1 MFPSTDVQSSSAAD
15 DGKFQ
20 RTRDHEAKVDDADV
34 GATSSFSDVSAA
46 LQNVDLQS
54 DSEAAASNVDS
65 RSTGLFDNTLNNGH
79 QNYIDRDDF
88 TKRRKPP
95 EYVGYA
101 VNVDSDSYAQGQS
114 KTLKGSLAN
123 NTGTDNSLGRKT
135 NVIKLP
141 LFDELY
147 SYKWKSDED
156 RAWRTACRELNC
168 VGGSKCV
175 PDTLRD
181 GRPRCQC
188 PLGTDG
194 HRCERRTSA
203 MKLTYNHLRYVI
215 MLN

>member
-1 MFPSTDVQSSSAAD
+1 MFAWTDVQSSSDAD
-15 DGKFQ
+15 AGKFQ
-20 RTRDHEAKVDDADV
+20 RTHDNDAKVDDVVDV
-34 GATSSFSDVSAA
+34 GATSSFSDVFAA
-46 LQNVDLQS
+46 LRNVDLLS
-54 DSEAAASNVDS
+54 DAEVAASNVDS
-65 RSTGLFDNTLNNGH
+65 HSTELLDNTLNNGH
-79 QNYIDRDDF
+79 QNYIDRAGF

-101 VNVDSDSYAQGQS
+101 VNVDSDNDAQGQS
-114 KTLKGSLAN
+114 TTLKESLAN
-123 NTGTDNSLGRKT
+123 NTVGTDNGLGRKT

-147 SYKWKSDED
+147 NHQWKSDED

-181 GRPRCQC
+181 GQPRCQC

-203 MKLTYNHLRYVI
+203 VK
-215 MLN
+215 